1 MLHAALK
8 IKDAKNRNL
17 GTVAQVRWAISSQQR
32 HISTIGKKLIKQQ
45 CLPYMALQYGELRPT
60 SG

>member
-17 GTVAQVRWAISSQQR
+17 GTVAQVRWAISPQLR
-32 HISTIGKKLIKQQ
+32 HVSTVGNKT
-45 CLPYMALQYGELRPT
+45 R
-60 SG
+60 